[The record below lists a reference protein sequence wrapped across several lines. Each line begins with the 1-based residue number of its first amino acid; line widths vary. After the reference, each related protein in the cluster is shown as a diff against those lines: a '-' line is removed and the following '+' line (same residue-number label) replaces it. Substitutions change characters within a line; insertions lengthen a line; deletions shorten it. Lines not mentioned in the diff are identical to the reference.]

1 MPKFIMSGVDR
12 IKQLFC
18 MCVLNLFLREVFTL
32 RLAIKCISASMG
44 TVKNTLDKN
53 LWGRTIVRI
62 LDQWWTN
69 MNPFVYMLNLNISY
83 FSSFGGRKGKMT
95 LAIALLGL
103 KTPPPLVENWILWS
117 KGKVALIVPV
127 CFLRKV
133 SKYQIHVGTVIAM
146 MMFLQN

>member
-1 MPKFIMSGVDR
+1 MSGVDR
-12 IKQLFC
+12 IKQLFG
-18 MCVLNLFLREVFTL
+18 MCVLNLFLAWSFYIATGNQ
-32 RLAIKCISASMG
+32 IKCISASMG
-44 TVKNTLDKN
+44 TVKNTLDKI

-103 KTPPPLVENWILWS
+103 KTPPPLVENWMLWS
-117 KGKVALIVPV
+117 KWKVALIVPV

-133 SKYQIHVGTVIAM
+133 SKYQIHVGKVIAL
-146 MMFLQN
+146 MFLQN